1 MKTDYAIVVPG
12 ESGEHEI
19 NYVTK
24 FDNPTDANMIAK
36 AIHGEKAY
44 AVEAAQWDIQMP
56 TVYKDGIF
64 YNVRES
70 PVLAEDGS
78 IVETKRELVLAE
90 RIPIEA
96 EKIAKLSTTVAELQ
110 SANAELMLVVSDI
123 IGGEEDAK

>member
-12 ESGEHEI
+12 ENGEHEI

-44 AVEAAQWDIQMP
+44 AIEVAQWDIQTP
-56 TVYKDGIF
+56 AVYKDGNF
-64 YNVRES
+64 YNVKES
-70 PVLAEDGS
+70 PVLAADGS
-78 IVETKRELVLAE
+78 LIEAKRELVLAE
-90 RIPIEA
+90 RIPTDA